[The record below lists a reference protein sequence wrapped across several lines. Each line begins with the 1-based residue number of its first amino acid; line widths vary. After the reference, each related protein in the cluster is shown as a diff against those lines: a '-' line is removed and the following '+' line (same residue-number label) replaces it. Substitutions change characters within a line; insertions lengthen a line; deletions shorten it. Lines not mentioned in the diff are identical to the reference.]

1 VKSHKTAGPAVPASC
16 GGWCAVADHLTLL
29 EPPTSPSA
37 DLVAEQDTAEQTGQL
52 ALEQRFAVVPEWMLD
67 SAVSDT
73 AFRLYAIL
81 ARYGNTSGV
90 RMPGRALLA
99 RRLHRSVDTVDRAL
113 KELTAAGILT
123 VEHRTQAGR
132 TLTNRYHLR
141 THDPDGACEQGRTAA
156 APAHANSHVGAA
168 DVAPGGRTGAAPWA
182 APLRPDP
189 DVPTDT
195 PPPPTTPDRPAGAAA
210 TASGEAEAAKRYKPA
225 RGVHADLL
233 TGCRIPDLDAFALT
247 VQGLRHDLGQPS
259 VRWSAPCLATAIQ
272 FAVTVRGWPAA
283 HVRDALLLV
292 AADPHTRSPMRLA
305 EAGPWWDRAERP
317 GLTRTRQEQ
326 DELDGLEATLADAD
340 DRAALQ
346 LQARQ
351 QLAAEHEP
359 VTRLTVARRACRLL
373 EQQTRNAVRRPLF
386 PWLD

>member
-1 VKSHKTAGPAVPASC
+1 
-16 GGWCAVADHLTLL
+16 VADHLTLL
-29 EPPTSPSA
+29 ERTQEPA
-37 DLVAEQDTAEQTGQL
+37 GDVVAELDTADQTGQL

-99 RRLHRSVDTVDRAL
+99 RRLHRTVDTVDRAL
-113 KELTAAGILT
+113 KELTTAGILT
-123 VEHRTQAGR
+123 IEHRTQAGR

-141 THDPDGACEQGRTAA
+141 THDPESPVGCSGGEGRTAA
-156 APAHANSHVGAA
+156 ALSHTNVLVEGVGAA
-168 DVAPGGRTGAAPWA
+168 SGGRTGAAPPSRSPAAPRA

-189 DVPTDT
+189 EVPTET
-195 PPPPTTPDRPAGAAA
+195 PPPPTTPDPPGSTADPAPAGVEEACPPRRSDAGRHAELLVACRITDLGAFAAA
-210 TASGEAEAAKRYKPA
+210 
-225 RGVHADLL
+225 
-233 TGCRIPDLDAFALT
+233 

-259 VRWSAPCLATAIQ
+259 VRWSAPCLAVAIH
-272 FAVTVRGWPAA
+272 FAVTVRSWPAA

-305 EAGPWWDRAERP
+305 EAGPWWDHAERP

-346 LQARQ
+346 RTARE
-351 QLAAEHEP
+351 QLTAEHEP

-373 EQQTRNAVRRPLF
+373 EQQTRNGVRRPSR
-386 PWLD
+386 

>member
-1 VKSHKTAGPAVPASC
+1 VGRRGIEPRTRGLKAEPVGEVVAPGAGE
-16 GGWCAVADHLTLL
+16 H
-29 EPPTSPSA
+29 
-37 DLVAEQDTAEQTGQL
+37 QDAQL
-52 ALEQRFAVVPEWMLD
+52 DLEQRFAVVPEWMLD

-141 THDPDGACEQGRTAA
+141 THDPDGSSRCAGREGRTAA
-156 APAHANSHVGAA
+156 APAQATIQAGAA
-168 DVAPGGRTGAAPWA
+168 SIAAGGRTGAAPPSRSPAAPRA

-189 DVPTDT
+189 EVPTET
-195 PPPPTTPDRPAGAAA
+195 PPPPTTPEPPASTADPVPAGAKEEGLPPRR
-210 TASGEAEAAKRYKPA
+210 SDNGRHAE
-225 RGVHADLL
+225 LL
-233 TGCRIPDLDAFALT
+233 VACRITDLDAFTAT

-259 VRWSAPCLATAIQ
+259 VRWSAPCLAAAIG
-272 FAVTVRGWPAA
+272 FAVQVRGWPAA

-340 DRAALQ
+340 DRATLQ

-351 QLAAEHEP
+351 QLAAEGEP

-373 EQQTRNAVRRPLF
+373 EQQTCNAVRRPSR
-386 PWLD
+386 